1 MNETTATALS
11 AQEHQPMEI
20 SVNIYPPRKSDPAL
34 AAASVYLNGCF
45 VIRGIRVVEGSSG
58 LFVSMP
64 SRQVRNGKN
73 IGYKDTCFPCT
84 PAFRQQFDSAVLD
97 AYRRYTAQEQA
108 GQDVSGTAEQTEQ
121 EPTP

>member
-1 MNETTATALS
+1 MTENTTVNLS

-34 AAASVYLNGCF
+34 AAASVCLNGCF

-64 SRQVRNGKN
+64 SRQVRNGNN
-73 IGYKDTCFPCT
+73 IEYKDTCYPCT

-97 AYRRYTAQEQA
+97 AYRRHTAQEQA
-108 GQDVSGTAEQTEQ
+108 GQDVSGAAEQTGQ
-121 EPTP
+121 EVTP